1 MLFLIERESTRRTS
15 IGTNNGSDDSS
26 KARCDWRK
34 ENEKSLWEFISHET
48 NTFSFF
54 FLVWWCTL
62 ISRRKT
68 GQIKLT
74 FTFVW

>member
-54 FLVWWCTL
+54 FLCGGAHL
-62 ISRRKT
+62 SAEE
-68 GQIKLT
+68 KL
-74 FTFVW
+74 VK